1 MENVHTNKEYE
12 EEYKQQFREMTEEAI
27 EFHPNSPPDYVFRTD
42 QLPKETALNQ
52 KFTWCKLQLHGISKI
67 TLRVVVFQDRQS
79 SHLCYTS

>member
-52 KFTWCKLQLHGISKI
+52 KFT
-67 TLRVVVFQDRQS
+67 
-79 SHLCYTS
+79 